1 MRLDKFKIGSA
12 KSSPTHAYKNLKD
25 VRIDF
30 DEKQWVTVVIGWN
43 GTGKSNVLEAL
54 SIIFRELISPKNS
67 LRPQIDFAFELS
79 YEIGKGSD
87 ARKIYLENDPDRS
100 EALKVEVEQ
109 LATPS
114 AMEEILN
121 RRLLRVSEFL
131 KGDGNLP
138 SFVFS
143 YYSGE
148 SSRLKNVYAPYLTR
162 FDKQLRSGDDPG
174 LKRLFFALPEHSQ
187 FVLLAFL
194 IVESPVVRSFL
205 AEQLNLD
212 PETGLDS
219 VLFVLRQP
227 PWNSRDGDSR
237 FWNAKG
243 VVQGFLDRLMKISLC
258 PIDIKRTEVIS
269 QWGNRKQLEFKYFLI
284 KDLDALRRLVGE
296 QTPAEFFRDLES
308 THVSQLIDEIRINV
322 RVKKNEAPITFAELS
337 EGERQLLTVLG
348 LMRFTAGEES
358 LFLLDE
364 PDTHLNPRW
373 SVDYLRYIE
382 DFISETEGEPGSFSS
397 HVVLTTHN
405 PMAIAELQR
414 EQVQI
419 LVVRDSEN
427 QRQIEA
433 VFPDESPK
441 GMGYASIITSD
452 MFGIAST
459 LDRDTQALLEKQRE
473 LGSRDRLTEVEE
485 KDLAGVNRDLERLG
499 FRFDHPDDEYKRYL
513 KLRSELLH
521 DRFQTRKAEDI
532 LEGVTRLSREER
544 EQIARKVLAD
554 VLDEANEDGD

>member
-25 VRIDF
+25 VCIDF

-54 SIIFRELISPKNS
+54 SIIFRELISPKKPS
-67 LRPQIDFAFELS
+67 RPQIDFAFELS
-79 YEIGKGSD
+79 YEIGNGPN

-100 EALKVEVEQ
+100 EALKIEVEQ
-109 LATPS
+109 LTASS
-114 AMEEILN
+114 AVDEIVS
-121 RRLLRVSEFL
+121 RRLLRVSELL
-131 KGDGNLP
+131 KDDRNLP
-138 SFVFS
+138 RFVFS

-148 SSRLKNVYAPYLTR
+148 SSRLKNVYAPYLSR
-162 FDKQLRSGDDPG
+162 FDKQLRSGENPG

-227 PWNSRDGDSR
+227 PWNSREGDSR

-258 PIDIKRTEVIS
+258 PIDIKRAEIVS
-269 QWGNRKQLEFKYFLI
+269 QWGKPKQLEFKYHLI
-284 KDLDALRRLVGE
+284 KDLDALRKLVGE

-419 LVVRDSEN
+419 LVVQESEN
-427 QRQIEA
+427 QRRIES
-433 VFPDESPK
+433 VFPEESPK

-473 LGSRDRLTEVEE
+473 LGSRDKLTEDEE
-485 KDLAGVNRDLERLG
+485 QELTKVNRDLGRLG

-513 KLRSELLH
+513 RLRSELLH
-521 DRFQTRKAEDI
+521 KIFEARETEDI
-532 LEGVTRLSREER
+532 LNGVTRLGREER
-544 EQIARKVLAD
+544 EQIANEAVAQLLND
-554 VLDEANEDGD
+554 DDEESD

>member
-1 MRLDKFKIGSA
+1 MRLDKFRIGSP
-12 KSSPTHAYKNLKD
+12 KNSPRHAYKNLKD

-54 SIIFRELISPKNS
+54 SIIFRELISPRTPS
-67 LRPQIDFAFELS
+67 RPQIDFAFELS
-79 YEIGKGSD
+79 YEIGKGPD
-87 ARKIYLENDPDRS
+87 ARKIYLKNDPDS
-100 EALKVEVEQ
+100 AEALKIEVEQ
-109 LATPS
+109 LRTSNVATKIR
-114 AMEEILN
+114 A
-121 RRLLRVSEFL
+121 RRTLRVSEFL
-131 KGDGNLP
+131 KDGKVLP
-138 SFVFS
+138 RFVFS

-148 SSRLKNVYAPYLTR
+148 SNRLKNVYSPYLTKY
-162 FDKQLRSGDDPG
+162 DKQLRSGENPG

-194 IVESPVVRSFL
+194 IVESPVVRNFL

-227 PWNSRDGDSR
+227 PWNSREGDSR

-243 VVQGFLDRLMKISLC
+243 VVQGFLDRLMKMSLC
-258 PIDIKRTEVIS
+258 PIDIKRTETIS
-269 QWGNRKQLEFKYFLI
+269 QWGNRKQLEFKYLLI
-284 KDLDALRRLVGE
+284 KDLPALRALVGE

-322 RVKKNEAPITFAELS
+322 RVKKNDAPITFAELS

-373 SVDYLRYIE
+373 SVDYLRYLE
-382 DFISETEGEPGSFSS
+382 DFISETEGAPGSFSS

-419 LVVRDSEN
+419 LVVREGDN
-427 QRQIEA
+427 HRQIES
-433 VFPDESPK
+433 VFPEESPK

-459 LDRDTQALLEKQRE
+459 LDRDTQALLETQRE
-473 LGSRDRLTEVEE
+473 LGSKDKLTEGE
-485 KDLAGVNRDLERLG
+485 KNELTRVNRSLEELG
-499 FRFDHPDDEYKRYL
+499 FRFDHPDDEYSRYL
-513 KLRSELLH
+513 RLRSELLH
-521 DRFQTRKAEDI
+521 DRFETLKAEDVI
-532 LEGVTRLSREER
+532 KGVARLTREER
-544 EQIARKVLAD
+544 EKIARTVVANVLSEP
-554 VLDEANEDGD
+554 DEDE

>member
-1 MRLDKFKIGSA
+1 MRLDKFRIGSA

-25 VRIDF
+25 VCIDF

-54 SIIFRELISPKNS
+54 SIIFRELISPKNPS
-67 LRPQIDFAFELS
+67 RPHIDFAFELS
-79 YEIGKGSD
+79 YEIGKSPD
-87 ARKIYLENDPDRS
+87 ARRIYLENDPDRP
-100 EALKVEVEQ
+100 EALKIEVEQ
-109 LATPS
+109 LRAPS
-114 AMEEILN
+114 ATNEILS

-131 KGDGNLP
+131 KDDRNLP
-138 SFVFS
+138 RFVFS

-148 SSRLKNVYAPYLTR
+148 SSRLKNVYAPYLSR
-162 FDKQLRSGDDPG
+162 YDKQLRSGEDPG

-194 IVESPVVRSFL
+194 IVESPVVRNFL

-227 PWNSRDGDSR
+227 PWNSKEGDSR

-258 PIDIKRTEVIS
+258 PIDIKRTEIIS
-269 QWGNRKQLEFKYFLI
+269 QWGNRKQLEFKYLLI
-284 KDLDALRRLVGE
+284 KDLAALRKLVGE
-296 QTPAEFFRDLES
+296 QRPAEFFRDLES

-322 RVKKNEAPITFAELS
+322 RVKKNESPITFAELS

-382 DFISETEGEPGSFSS
+382 DFISETEGEPGSYGS

-405 PMAIAELQR
+405 PIAIAELQR

-419 LVVRDSEN
+419 LLVRESEN
-427 QRQIEA
+427 QRQIDA
-433 VFPDESPK
+433 VFPEESPK

-473 LGSRDRLTEVEE
+473 LGSKDKLSDEE
-485 KDLAGVNRDLERLG
+485 QKDLAGVNKELESLG

-521 DRFQTRKAEDI
+521 ERFEARKTEDI
-532 LEGVTRLSREER
+532 LKGVTRLSREER
-544 EQIARKVLAD
+544 EQIAKKLVAD
-554 VLDEANEDGD
+554 VLGEADDGDD

>member
-1 MRLDKFKIGSA
+1 MRLDKFRIGSG
-12 KSSPTHAYKNLKD
+12 KSSLTHAYKNLKD
-25 VRIDF
+25 VCIDF

-54 SIIFRELISPKNS
+54 SIIFRELISPKTPS
-67 LRPQIDFAFELS
+67 RPQIEFAFELS
-79 YEIGKGSD
+79 YEIGTGAD

-100 EALKVEVEQ
+100 EALKIEVGHLTAPAAIDET
-109 LATPS
+109 LSRWP
-114 AMEEILN
+114 
-121 RRLLRVSEFL
+121 LRVSEFL
-131 KGDGNLP
+131 NEDGNLP
-138 SFVFS
+138 RFVFS

-148 SSRLKNVYAPYLTR
+148 SSRLKNVYAPYLSR
-162 FDKQLRSGDDPG
+162 YDKLLRSGDDPG

-194 IVESPVVRSFL
+194 IVESPVVRTFL
-205 AEQLNLD
+205 AEQLKLD

-227 PWNSRDGDSR
+227 PWNSKEGDDR

-258 PIDIKRTEVIS
+258 PIAIKRSEIVS
-269 QWGNRKQLEFKYFLI
+269 QWGNRKQLEFKYLLV
-284 KDLDALRRLVGE
+284 KDLSALRRLVGE

-373 SVDYLRYIE
+373 SVDYLRYID
-382 DFISETEGEPGSFSS
+382 DFISETEGERGSYSS

-419 LVVRDSEN
+419 LVMREN
-427 QRQIEA
+427 ENRRQIEA
-433 VFPDESPK
+433 VFPEESPK
-441 GMGYASIITSD
+441 GMGYASIMTSD

-473 LGSRDRLTEVEE
+473 LGSKDSLTEDEQ
-485 KDLAGVNRDLERLG
+485 KDLAVANNELESLG
-499 FRFDHPDDEYKRYL
+499 FRFDHPDDEYRRYL

-521 DRFQTRKAEDI
+521 DRFDARNSEDI
-532 LEGVTRLSREER
+532 LKGVTRLSREDR
-544 EQIARKVLAD
+544 EQIAKEVVAQ
-554 VLDEANEDGD
+554 VLDEADDGDD

>member
-1 MRLDKFKIGSA
+1 MRLDKFRIGSA

-25 VRIDF
+25 VCIDF

-54 SIIFRELISPKNS
+54 SIIFRELISPKS
-67 LRPQIDFAFELS
+67 PSRPQVDFAFELS
-79 YEIGKGSD
+79 YEIGKGPD
-87 ARKIYLENDPDRS
+87 ARKIFLENDPDRS
-100 EALKVEVEQ
+100 EALKIEVEQ
-109 LATPS
+109 PRASSATD
-114 AMEEILN
+114 EILS

-131 KGDGNLP
+131 KDDGNLP
-138 SFVFS
+138 RFVFS

-148 SSRLKNVYAPYLTR
+148 SSRLKNVYAPYLNR
-162 FDKQLRSGDDPG
+162 FDKLLRSGENPG

-194 IVESPVVRSFL
+194 IVESPVVRNFL

-227 PWNSRDGDSR
+227 PWKSKEGDSR

-258 PIDIKRTEVIS
+258 PIDIKRAEVIS
-269 QWGNRKQLEFKYFLI
+269 QWGKPKPLEFKYHLI
-284 KDLDALRRLVGE
+284 KDLDALRKLVGE

-322 RVKKNEAPITFAELS
+322 RVKKNGAPITFAELS

-373 SVDYLRYIE
+373 SVDYLRYIQE
-382 DFISETEGEPGSFSS
+382 FISETEEEPGSYSS

-419 LVVRDSEN
+419 LVVRESEN

-433 VFPDESPK
+433 IFPEESPK

-473 LGSRDRLTEVEE
+473 LGSKDKLTEEEE
-485 KDLAGVNRDLERLG
+485 KDLAGVNRDLESLG

-513 KLRSELLH
+513 KLRSEFLH
-521 DRFQTRKAEDI
+521 ERFEARKTEDI
-532 LEGVTRLSREER
+532 LKGVTRLSREER
-544 EQIARKVLAD
+544 EQIAKKLVAD
-554 VLDEANEDGD
+554 VLDETDEEDE

>member
-1 MRLDKFKIGSA
+1 MRLDKFRIGSA
-12 KSSPTHAYKNLKD
+12 KDSPTHAYKNLKD
-25 VRIDF
+25 VSIDF
-30 DEKQWVTVVIGWN
+30 EEKQWVTVVIGWN

-54 SIIFRELISPKNS
+54 SIIFRELISPRNPP
-67 LRPQIDFAFELS
+67 RPQIDFAFELY
-79 YEIGKGSD
+79 YEIGKEAD

-100 EALKVEVEQ
+100 EPLMVEVEL
-109 LATPS
+109 LAPS
-114 AMEEILN
+114 STLAEVFT
-121 RRLLRVSEFL
+121 RRPMRVSEFL
-131 KGDGNLP
+131 KDDKNLP
-138 SFVFS
+138 RFVFS

-148 SSRLKNVYAPYLTR
+148 SSRLKNVYAPYLAR
-162 FDKQLRSGDDPG
+162 YDKQLRSGEDPG

-194 IVESPVVRSFL
+194 IVESPVVRRFL

-212 PETGLDS
+212 PQTGLDS

-258 PIDIKRTEVIS
+258 PIEIKRTEIIS

-284 KDLDALRRLVGE
+284 KDLEALRTLVGE

-348 LMRFTAGEES
+348 LMRFTAGQES

-382 DFISETEGEPGSFSS
+382 DFISETEGKPDSFTS

-419 LVVRDSEN
+419 LVVRESED
-427 QRQIEA
+427 RRRIDA
-433 VFPDESPK
+433 VFPEESPK

-459 LDRDTQALLEKQRE
+459 LDRDTQTLLEKQRE
-473 LGSRDRLTEVEE
+473 LGSREKLTQNEE
-485 KDLAGVNRDLERLG
+485 KDLGEVNKELERFG
-499 FRFDHPDDEYKRYL
+499 FRFEHPDDEYKRYL
-513 KLRSELLH
+513 KLRSEWLH
-521 DRFQTRKAEDI
+521 KRFETQKVEDI
-532 LEGVTRLSREER
+532 ADGVARLSREER
-544 EQIARKVLAD
+544 EQIAKKIVAEVL
-554 VLDEANEDGD
+554 NEVDGDDD

>member
-1 MRLDKFKIGSA
+1 MRLDKFRIGSA

-25 VRIDF
+25 VCIDF

-43 GTGKSNVLEAL
+43 GTGKSNVLEGL
-54 SIIFRELISPKNS
+54 SIIFRELISPKNP
-67 LRPQIDFAFELS
+67 LRPRIDFAFELC
-79 YEIGKGSD
+79 YEIGKGPD

-100 EALKVEVEQ
+100 EALKIEVEQ
-109 LATPS
+109 LTALS
-114 AMEEILN
+114 APDGILG

-131 KGDGNLP
+131 KDDRNLP
-138 SFVFS
+138 RFVFS

-148 SSRLKNVYAPYLTR
+148 SSRLKNIYAPYLSR
-162 FDKQLRSGDDPG
+162 YDRQLRSGEDPG

-194 IVESPVVRSFL
+194 IVESLVVRNFL

-227 PWNSRDGDSR
+227 PWNSKEGDSR

-258 PIDIKRTEVIS
+258 PIGIKRTEIIS
-269 QWGNRKQLEFKYFLI
+269 QWGNRKQLEFKYLLI
-284 KDLDALRRLVGE
+284 KDLAALRKLVGE

-382 DFISETEGEPGSFSS
+382 DFISETEGKPAAFSS

-419 LVVRDSEN
+419 LVVRESDN
-427 QRQIEA
+427 QRQIES
-433 VFPDESPK
+433 VFPEESPK

-473 LGSRDRLTEVEE
+473 LGSRDTLTAEEE
-485 KDLAGVNRDLERLG
+485 KDLTKVNQNLESLG

-521 DRFQTRKAEDI
+521 QRFEARETEDV
-532 LEGVTRLSREER
+532 LKGVARLNREER
-544 EQIARKVLAD
+544 EQIARKVVAD
-554 VLDEANEDGD
+554 VLDESDEKDD

>member
-1 MRLDKFKIGSA
+1 MRLDKFRIGSA

-30 DEKQWVTVVIGWN
+30 DEKQWVTVIIGWN

-54 SIIFRELISPKNS
+54 SIIFRELISPKS
-67 LRPQIDFAFELS
+67 PTRPQVDFAFELS
-79 YEIGKGSD
+79 YEIGSGPD
-87 ARKIYLENDPDRS
+87 ARKVFLDNDPDRL
-100 EALKVEVEQ
+100 EALKIQVEHPVI
-109 LATPS
+109 LSATDS
-114 AMEEILN
+114 HG
-121 RRLLRVSEFL
+121 RRLIRVSDFL
-131 KGDGNLP
+131 KDERNLP
-138 SFVFS
+138 RFVFS

-148 SSRLKNVYAPYLTR
+148 SSRLKNVYSPYVSR
-162 FDKQLRSGDDPG
+162 YDKQLRSGEDPG

-194 IVESPVVRSFL
+194 IVESPVVSSFL
-205 AEQLNLD
+205 ADQLNLD

-227 PWNSRDGDSR
+227 PWTSREGDRR

-243 VVQGFLDRLMKISLC
+243 VVQGFLDRLMKISMC
-258 PIDIKRTEVIS
+258 PIDIKRTETIS
-269 QWGNRKQLEFKYFLI
+269 QWGNRKQLEFKYLLI
-284 KDLDALRRLVGE
+284 KDLAALRALVGE

-322 RVKKNEAPITFAELS
+322 RVKRNDAPITFAELS

-373 SVDYLRYIE
+373 SVDYLRYLE
-382 DFISETEGEPGSFSS
+382 GFISENEGALGSFSS

-405 PMAIAELQR
+405 PMAIAELER

-419 LVVRDSEN
+419 LVVREGDTHRRIQS
-427 QRQIEA
+427 
-433 VFPDESPK
+433 VFPEESPK

-459 LDRDTQALLEKQRE
+459 LDRDTQKLLETQRE
-473 LGSRDRLTEVEE
+473 LGSKDELTGEE
-485 KDLAGVNRDLERLG
+485 KTELTRVNRSLENLG
-499 FRFDHPDDEYKRYL
+499 FRFEHPDDEYKRYL

-521 DRFQTRKAEDI
+521 ERFETRRTEDI
-532 LEGVTRLSREER
+532 VKGVKRLSRDER
-544 EQIARKVLAD
+544 ERIAMKVVAD
-554 VLDEANEDGD
+554 VLRESDEKDD

>member
-12 KSSPTHAYKNLKD
+12 KNSATHAYKNLKD
-25 VRIDF
+25 VCIDF

-54 SIIFRELISPKNS
+54 SIIFRELISPKIPS
-67 LRPQIDFAFELS
+67 RPQFDFAFELS
-79 YEIGKGSD
+79 YMIGAGSD
-87 ARKIYLENDPDRS
+87 ARKIYLYNDPDRS
-100 EALKVEVEQ
+100 DALRVEIGPPTTHSTLVEVLSRQ
-109 LATPS
+109 P
-114 AMEEILN
+114 I
-121 RRLLRVSEFL
+121 RVSEFL
-131 KGDGNLP
+131 RDDENLP
-138 SFVFS
+138 RFVFS

-148 SSRLKNVYAPYLTR
+148 SSRLKNVYAPYLSKY
-162 FDKQLRSGDDPG
+162 DKQLRSGDDPG

-194 IVESPVVRSFL
+194 IVESPVVRKFL

-227 PWNSRDGDSR
+227 PWNSKEGDNR

-258 PIDIKRTEVIS
+258 PIDVKRTEVVS
-269 QWGNRKQLEFKYFLI
+269 QWGNRKQLEFKYLLV
-284 KDLDALRRLVGE
+284 KDLTALRRLVGE
-296 QTPAEFFRDLES
+296 QAPAEFFRDLES

-382 DFISETEGEPGSFSS
+382 DFISETDGAHGHYTS

-419 LVVRDSEN
+419 LVAREN
-427 QRQIEA
+427 EDQRQIEA
-433 VFPDESPK
+433 IFPEESPK
-441 GMGYASIITSD
+441 GMGYASIMTSD

-459 LDRDTQALLEKQRE
+459 LDQDTQDLLEKQRE
-473 LGSRDRLTEVEE
+473 LGSRDKLTEDEE
-485 KDLAGVNRDLERLG
+485 EDLAQVNRDLERLG

-521 DRFQTRKAEDI
+521 DRFETDKTKDI
-532 LEGVTRLSREER
+532 LEGVKRLSREER
-544 EQIARKVLAD
+544 EAIAKQVVAD
-554 VLDEANEDGD
+554 VLDQNEDDD

>member
-1 MRLDKFKIGSA
+1 MRLDKFRIGSA
-12 KSSPTHAYKNLKD
+12 KDSPTHAYKNLKD
-25 VRIDF
+25 VCIDF
-30 DEKQWVTVVIGWN
+30 EEKQWVTVVIGWN

-54 SIIFRELISPKNS
+54 SIIFRELISPRNPP
-67 LRPQIDFAFELS
+67 RPQIDFAFELS

-87 ARKIYLENDPDRS
+87 ARKIYLQNDPDRS
-100 EALKVEVEQ
+100 EPLTIEVKQ
-109 LATPS
+109 LAAPS
-114 AMEEILN
+114 AMEEILS
-121 RRLLRVSEFL
+121 RRLLRLSEFL
-131 KGDGNLP
+131 KDDKNLP
-138 SFVFS
+138 RFVFS

-162 FDKQLRSGDDPG
+162 YDKQLRSGEDPG

-194 IVESPVVRSFL
+194 IVESRVVRKFL

-227 PWNSRDGDSR
+227 PWNSREGDSR

-243 VVQGFLDRLMKISLC
+243 VVQRFLDRLMKISLC
-258 PIDIKRTEVIS
+258 PVAIKRSEIIS
-269 QWGNRKQLEFKYFLI
+269 QWDNRKMLEFKYFLI
-284 KDLDALRRLVGE
+284 KDLDALRTLVGE
-296 QTPAEFFRDLES
+296 QTPAQFFRDLES

-322 RVKKNEAPITFAELS
+322 RVKKNEASITFAELS

-382 DFISETEGEPGSFSS
+382 DFISETEGKPDSFTS

-419 LVVRDSEN
+419 LVVRESED

-433 VFPDESPK
+433 VFPEESPK

-473 LGSRDRLTEVEE
+473 LGSREELTENEE
-485 KDLAGVNRDLERLG
+485 KNLGEVNKELERFG
-499 FRFDHPDDEYKRYL
+499 FRFEHPDDEYKRYL
-513 KLRSELLH
+513 KLRSEWLH
-521 DRFQTRKAEDI
+521 KRFETRKAEDI
-532 LEGVTRLSREER
+532 AEGVARLSREER
-544 EQIARKVLAD
+544 EQIAKKIVAD
-554 VLDEANEDGD
+554 VLNEVEGDDD

>member
-1 MRLDKFKIGSA
+1 MRLDKFRIGSA
-12 KSSPTHAYKNLKD
+12 KDSSTHAYKNLKD

-30 DEKQWVTVVIGWN
+30 EEKQWVTVVIGWN

-54 SIIFRELISPKNS
+54 SIIFRELISPRTS

-87 ARKIYLENDPDRS
+87 ARKIYIENDPDRS
-100 EALKVEVEQ
+100 EPLTVEVQQ
-109 LATPS
+109 LAAPS
-114 AMEEILN
+114 PMEEILS
-121 RRLLRVSEFL
+121 RRLLRMSEFL
-131 KGDGNLP
+131 KDEKNLP
-138 SFVFS
+138 RFVFS

-162 FDKQLRSGDDPG
+162 YDKQLRSGEDPG

-194 IVESPVVRSFL
+194 IVESPVVRRFL
-205 AEQLNLD
+205 GEQLNLD

-227 PWNSRDGDSR
+227 PWNSREGDSR

-258 PIDIKRTEVIS
+258 PITIKRSEIIS
-269 QWGNRKQLEFKYFLI
+269 QWDNRKTLEFKYFLI
-284 KDLDALRRLVGE
+284 KDLGALRTLVGE

-322 RVKKNEAPITFAELS
+322 RVKRNEAPITFAELS

-382 DFISETEGEPGSFSS
+382 DFISETEGKPDSFSS

-419 LVVRDSEN
+419 LVVRESED
-427 QRQIEA
+427 QRRIEA
-433 VFPDESPK
+433 VFPEESPK

-459 LDRDTQALLEKQRE
+459 LDRDTQTLLEKQRE
-473 LGSRDRLTEVEE
+473 LGSREELTENEE
-485 KDLAGVNRDLERLG
+485 KDLGEVNKELERFG
-499 FRFDHPDDEYKRYL
+499 FRFEHPDDEYKRYL
-513 KLRSELLH
+513 KLRSELLQK
-521 DRFQTRKAEDI
+521 RFETLKAEDI
-532 LEGVTRLSREER
+532 ADGVTRLSREER
-544 EQIARKVLAD
+544 EQIAKKIVAD
-554 VLDEANEDGD
+554 VLNEVDEDDD

>member
-1 MRLDKFKIGSA
+1 MRLDKFTIGSA
-12 KSSPTHAYKNLKD
+12 KNSPTHAYKNLKN

-54 SIIFRELISPKNS
+54 SIIFRELISPKNTS
-67 LRPQIDFAFELS
+67 RPQMDFAFELS
-79 YEIGKGSD
+79 YEIGKGQD

-100 EALKVEVEQ
+100 DSLRVEVESI
-109 LATPS
+109 TSPYGPDDKT
-114 AMEEILN
+114 I
-121 RRLLRVSEFL
+121 RRTVRVSEFL
-131 KGDGNLP
+131 KEGRNLP
-138 SFVFS
+138 HFVFS

-148 SSRLKNVYAPYLTR
+148 SNRLQNVYAPYLSKY
-162 FDKQLRSGDDPG
+162 DKLLRSGENPG

-194 IVESPVVRSFL
+194 IVESSAVRNFL

-212 PETGLDS
+212 AEAGLDS

-227 PWNSRDGDSR
+227 PWNSREGDSR

-243 VVQGFLDRLMKISLC
+243 VVQGFLDRLMKIAIC
-258 PIDIKRTEVIS
+258 PIDIKRTEVVS
-269 QWGNRKQLEFKYFLI
+269 QWGNRKQLEFKYLLV
-284 KDLDALRRLVGE
+284 KDISALRQLVGD
-296 QTPAEFFRDLES
+296 QTPAEFFRDIES
-308 THVSQLIDEIRINV
+308 THVSQLIEEIRINV
-322 RVKKNEAPITFAELS
+322 RVKKNEDLITFAELS

-382 DFISETEGEPGSFSS
+382 DFISETEGKPQPISS

-405 PMAIAELQR
+405 PIAIAELQR

-419 LVVRDSEN
+419 LTVRERDS

-433 VFPDESPK
+433 VFPEESPK
-441 GMGYASIITSD
+441 GMGFASIVTSD

-459 LDRDTQALLEKQRE
+459 LDRDTQGLLEKQRE
-473 LGSRDRLTEVEE
+473 LGSKDSLTEIEE
-485 KDLAGVNRDLERLG
+485 NELTRVNQELEILG
-499 FRFDHPDDEYKRYL
+499 FRFDHPDDEYSRYL
-513 KLRSELLH
+513 RLRSELLH
-521 DRFQTRKAEDI
+521 QHFQTRKTEDVVT
-532 LEGVTRLSREER
+532 GVTRLSREER
-544 EQIARKVLAD
+544 EQIAKRVVAD
-554 VLDEANEDGD
+554 VLNESDEKGV

>member
-1 MRLDKFKIGSA
+1 MRLDKFRIGSA

-54 SIIFRELISPKNS
+54 SIIFRELISPKTPT
-67 LRPQIDFAFELS
+67 RPQVDFAFELS
-79 YEIGKGSD
+79 YEIGSGPD
-87 ARKIYLENDPDRS
+87 ARKVFLENDPDRS
-100 EALKVEVEQ
+100 EAFKIQIEHPVM
-109 LATPS
+109 PS
-114 AMEEILN
+114 ATDAN
-121 RRLLRVSEFL
+121 SRRIVRVSEFL
-131 KGDGNLP
+131 KDEGNLP
-138 SFVFS
+138 RFVFS

-148 SSRLKNVYAPYLTR
+148 SSRLKNVYAPYVSR
-162 FDKQLRSGDDPG
+162 YDKQLRSGEDPG

-205 AEQLNLD
+205 ADQLNLD

-227 PWNSRDGDSR
+227 PWNSREGDSR

-258 PIDIKRTEVIS
+258 PIAIRRTETIS
-269 QWGNRKQLEFKYFLI
+269 QWGNRKQLEFKYLLV
-284 KDLDALRRLVGE
+284 KDLAALRALVGE

-322 RVKKNEAPITFAELS
+322 RVKKNDAPITFAELS

-373 SVDYLRYIE
+373 SVDYLRYLE

-405 PMAIAELQR
+405 PMAIAELER

-419 LVVRDSEN
+419 LVVREGEKN
-427 QRQIEA
+427 RQIQS
-433 VFPDESPK
+433 VFPEESPK

-459 LDRDTQALLEKQRE
+459 LDRETQDLLETQRE
-473 LGSRDRLTEVEE
+473 LGSKDELTNEDKAE
-485 KDLAGVNRDLERLG
+485 LTRVNRSLENLG

-513 KLRSELLH
+513 KLRSSLLH
-521 DRFQTRKAEDI
+521 ERFETRKTEDV
-532 LEGVTRLSREER
+532 LKGVNRLTREAR
-544 EQIARKVLAD
+544 EQIAKKVVTD
-554 VLDEANEDGD
+554 VLSESDEKGD

>member
-12 KSSPTHAYKNLKD
+12 KDSPTHAYKNLKD
-25 VRIDF
+25 VCIDF
-30 DEKQWVTVVIGWN
+30 EEKQWVTVVIGWN

-54 SIIFRELISPKNS
+54 SIIFRELISPRNPP
-67 LRPQIDFAFELS
+67 RPQIDFAFELS

-87 ARKIYLENDPDRS
+87 ARKIYLQNDPDRP
-100 EALKVEVEQ
+100 EPLTVEVEQ
-109 LATPS
+109 FATPS
-114 AMEEILN
+114 AMEEILS

-131 KGDGNLP
+131 KDDKNLP
-138 SFVFS
+138 RFVFS

-162 FDKQLRSGDDPG
+162 YDKQLRSGEDPG

-194 IVESPVVRSFL
+194 IVESPVVRKFL

-243 VVQGFLDRLMKISLC
+243 VVQGFLDRLMDISLC
-258 PIDIKRTEVIS
+258 PITIKRSEIVS
-269 QWGNRKQLEFKYFLI
+269 QWDNRKTLEFKYFLI
-284 KDLDALRRLVGE
+284 KDLDALRTLVGE
-296 QTPAEFFRDLES
+296 QTPAQFFRDLES

-382 DFISETEGEPGSFSS
+382 DFISETEGKPESFTS

-419 LVVRDSEN
+419 LVVRESED

-433 VFPDESPK
+433 VFPEDSPK

-459 LDRDTQALLEKQRE
+459 LDRDTQTLLEKQRE
-473 LGSRDRLTEVEE
+473 LGSRDKLTEPEAQE
-485 KDLAGVNRDLERLG
+485 LTKVNNDLEGLG

-521 DRFQTRKAEDI
+521 KLFQARETEDI
-532 LEGVTRLSREER
+532 LRGVARLSREER
-544 EQIARKVLAD
+544 EKI
-554 VLDEANEDGD
+554 ANEAVEQLINDTDDEED

>member
-1 MRLDKFKIGSA
+1 MRLDKFRIGST

-25 VRIDF
+25 VYIDF

-43 GTGKSNVLEAL
+43 GTGKSNVLEAI
-54 SIIFRELISPKNS
+54 SIIFRELISPTRAS
-67 LRPQIDFAFELS
+67 RPQIDFAFELS
-79 YEIGKGSD
+79 YEIGKDSR
-87 ARKIYLENDPDRS
+87 ARKIFLQHDPDRA
-100 EALKVEVEQ
+100 EPWKIEMQQ
-109 LATPS
+109 LAHPS
-114 AMEEILN
+114 ASGEIN
-121 RRLLRVSEFL
+121 KREPLRVSEFL
-131 KGDGNLP
+131 RDENNLP
-138 SFVFS
+138 RFVFS

-148 SSRLKNVYAPYLTR
+148 SNRLKNIYLPYLTR
-162 FDKQLRSGDDPG
+162 YDKQLRSGDDPG

-194 IVESPVVRSFL
+194 IVDSSAVKKFL

-219 VLFVLRQP
+219 VMFVLRQP
-227 PWNSRDGDSR
+227 PWMSKEGDSR

-258 PIDIKRTEVIS
+258 PVGFKRTEVVS
-269 QWGNRKQLEFKYFLI
+269 QWGNRKQLEFKYHLI
-284 KDLDALRRLVGE
+284 RDLAALRKLVGE

-322 RVKKNEAPITFAELS
+322 RVKKNEEPITFVELS

-382 DFISETEGEPGSFSS
+382 HFISEADGDSGSYSS

-419 LVVRDSEN
+419 LVSRGSERD
-427 QRQIEA
+427 RQVVS
-433 VFPDESPK
+433 VFPEESPK

-473 LGSRDRLTEVEE
+473 LGSKDRLTDEE
-485 KDLAGVNRDLERLG
+485 QKDLARVNRELGRLG
-499 FRFDHPDDEYKRYL
+499 FRFDHPDDEYMRYL

-521 DRFQTRKAEDI
+521 ERFEALKTEDVVK
-532 LEGVTRLSREER
+532 GVSRLSREER
-544 EQIARKVLAD
+544 EQIARKVVAD
-554 VLDEANEDGD
+554 VLDESGDDE

>member
-1 MRLDKFKIGSA
+1 MRLDKFRIGSA

-54 SIIFRELISPKNS
+54 SIIFRELISPRS
-67 LRPQIDFAFELS
+67 PARPQVDFAFELS
-79 YEIGKGSD
+79 YEVGRGPN
-87 ARKIYLENDPDRS
+87 ARKVFLDNDPDLPES
-100 EALKVEVEQ
+100 WKIEVEHPIISS
-109 LATPS
+109 ATG
-114 AMEEILN
+114 AHG
-121 RRLLRVSEFL
+121 RRFIRVSEFL
-131 KGDGNLP
+131 KDEKNLP
-138 SFVFS
+138 RFVFS

-148 SSRLKNVYAPYLTR
+148 SSRLKNVYAPYVSKY
-162 FDKQLRSGDDPG
+162 DKQLRSGEDPG

-205 AEQLNLD
+205 ADQLNLD
-212 PETGLDS
+212 PATGLDS

-227 PWNSRDGDSR
+227 PWSSREGDSR

-258 PIDIKRTEVIS
+258 PIDIKRTEIIS
-269 QWGNRKQLEFKYFLI
+269 QWGNRKQLEFKYLLI
-284 KDLDALRRLVGE
+284 KDLAALQALVGE

-322 RVKKNEAPITFAELS
+322 RVKKNDAPITFTELS

-373 SVDYLRYIE
+373 SVHYLRYLE

-405 PMAIAELQR
+405 PMAIAELER

-419 LVVRDSEN
+419 LVVREGETD
-427 QRQIEA
+427 RQIQS
-433 VFPDESPK
+433 VFPEESPK

-459 LDRDTQALLEKQRE
+459 LDRDTQDLLETQRE
-473 LGSRDRLTEVEE
+473 LGSKEELTPEE
-485 KDLAGVNRDLERLG
+485 RTELTRVNRNLENLG
-499 FRFDHPDDEYKRYL
+499 FRFEHPDDEYKRYL

-521 DRFQTRKAEDI
+521 ERFKTRKAEDI
-532 LEGVTRLSREER
+532 LKGVNRLSREER
-544 EQIARKVLAD
+544 EQIARKVVAD
-554 VLDEANEDGD
+554 VLNESDEEGD